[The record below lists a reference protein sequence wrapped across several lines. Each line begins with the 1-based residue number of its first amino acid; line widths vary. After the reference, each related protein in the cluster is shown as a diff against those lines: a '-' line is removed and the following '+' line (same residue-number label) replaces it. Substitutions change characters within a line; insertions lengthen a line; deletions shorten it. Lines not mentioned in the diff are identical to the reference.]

1 MLGEQITDLKGKV
14 ISQRVLDAQGPTME
28 ISISAKG
35 SAKGV
40 QVNESLTY
48 VARPSSPGVLHGK
61 GQGVLMSEDSEM
73 VTYTG
78 EGIGRITHSGV
89 TWRGAVFLRTGT
101 GKLASLSNVVGIF
114 EAEVDMEGNF
124 SEKSW
129 EWK

>member
-14 ISQRVLDAQGPTME
+14 ISRRVLDAQGPTME

-35 SAKGV
+35 SAKGI

-48 VARPSSPGVLHGK
+48 VARPSSPGILHGE

-78 EGIGRITHSGV
+78 EGIGRITQSGV
-89 TWRGAVFLRTGT
+89 TWRGAVFLRIGT
-101 GKLASLSNVVGIF
+101 GKLVSLSNVVGIF

-124 SEKSW
+124 LEKSW